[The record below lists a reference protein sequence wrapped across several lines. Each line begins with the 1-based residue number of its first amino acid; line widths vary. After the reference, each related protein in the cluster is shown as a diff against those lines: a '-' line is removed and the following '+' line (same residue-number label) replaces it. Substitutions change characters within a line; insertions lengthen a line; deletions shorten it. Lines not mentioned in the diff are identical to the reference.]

1 MAPFLEIRRLS
12 EFDVIT
18 LAVRK
23 STENHWIGDLQFNVA
38 VLVIPFP
45 HGPRVVGNLIVPK
58 TDEPKC
64 FQGTLG
70 VIRSRN
76 EHKSRANFR
85 LL

>member
-45 HGPRVVGNLIVPK
+45 HGPRVVGN
-58 TDEPKC
+58 
-64 FQGTLG
+64 
-70 VIRSRN
+70 
-76 EHKSRANFR
+76 
-85 LL
+85 